1 MYSERMARLSGL
13 LALLLSAA
21 SLTAQTAGKAPPPS
35 ALSNVSSV
43 SSQANSGLCKE
54 VPAIAEE
61 LTQISGMKMRHAVP
75 CDFITKEKI
84 NEFLNKRIKDETKP
98 EEIRAE
104 ELTLKKFGL
113 VPQDFELAKTTVDLL
128 TEQAAAF
135 YDYDRKKLSREAK
148 RERASG

>member
-1 MYSERMARLSGL
+1 MYPERMLRPALFVAVL
-13 LALLLSAA
+13 LASAGASAQPAGAA
-21 SLTAQTAGKAPPPS
+21 STDGHE
-35 ALSNVSSV
+35 
-43 SSQANSGLCKE
+43 SSQSPHGLCGQ

-84 NEFLNKRIKDETKP
+84 KEFLNKRIKEETKP

-113 VPQDFELAKTTVDLL
+113 LPPDF
-128 TEQAAAF
+128 
-135 YDYDRKKLSREAK
+135 
-148 RERASG
+148 